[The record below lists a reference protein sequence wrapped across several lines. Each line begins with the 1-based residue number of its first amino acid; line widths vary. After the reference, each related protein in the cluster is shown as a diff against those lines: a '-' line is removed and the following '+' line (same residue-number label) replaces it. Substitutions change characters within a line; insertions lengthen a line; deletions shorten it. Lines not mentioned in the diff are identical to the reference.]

1 MSAIGSAAMK
11 TRRTAGLAVLISH
24 FAAFPACA
32 NPIMSDDVARIMGW
46 MSQQMVQGLAFNA
59 GSTFDPPQEV
69 KGYSLQPDSSLGI
82 GMMPLDKSK
91 FPMPETAALQG
102 IGIEKVFPSKV
113 LFPNLTMHL
122 RAGLP
127 ERTDFS
133 FRFTDMTTPPNY
145 KIADNTTG
153 KGQSNSIGFGL
164 RKHFFGGDDPGLA
177 LGANYNYVFG
187 GFRYKTMISINDP
200 SFTTDSNVNGAIS
213 WNVNSFGLNAVVN
226 QRFGA
231 WTPFFGLGYNYA
243 TGSVRARLDVL
254 PQTPLISPI
263 RGEASSHPESSQGR
277 LILGMQM
284 NRSWV
289 NFFCNGEVKLIGEGA
304 GQSWIVHSGFLLPF
318 RIGGGGHA
326 FRHVPLGVSAD
337 KTASL
342 DAQEPDR
349 WQAPEQKPNWKAAD
363 PAYKPAEKIESSSD
377 LIFIQ

>member
-1 MSAIGSAAMK
+1 MNQNGSSAVKALG
-11 TRRTAGLAVLISH
+11 RTALLAVL
-24 FAAFPACA
+24 AAHAAALPAYA
-32 NPIMSDDVARIMGW
+32 NPSMSDDVARIMGW

-69 KGYSLQPDSSLGI
+69 KGYSLQPDASLGI
-82 GMMPLDKSK
+82 GMMPLDKTK
-91 FPMPETAALQG
+91 FPMPQTAALQG
-102 IGIEKVFPSKV
+102 IGIDKVFPSKV

-145 KIADNTTG
+145 KIAQGTTG

-164 RKHFFGGDDPGLA
+164 RKHFFGGENPGLA
-177 LGANYNYVFG
+177 VGANYNYVFG
-187 GFRYKTMISINDP
+187 GFQYKTMVTINDP
-200 SFTTDSNVNGAIS
+200 AFSADSDVSGAIS
-213 WNVNSFGLNAVVN
+213 WNVNSFGVNAVIN

-231 WTPFFGLGYNYA
+231 WTPFFGVGYNYT
-243 TGSVRARLDVL
+243 TGSVRARLEVL

-263 RGEASSHPESSQGR
+263 LGEASSHPEASQGR
-277 LILGMQM
+277 LILGTQM

-304 GQSWIVHSGFLLPF
+304 GRSWIVHSGFLLPF
-318 RIGGGGHA
+318 RIGGGGHS
-326 FRHVPLGVSAD
+326 FRRAPAPAPQERAVPR
-337 KTASL
+337 ASSVKS
-342 DAQEPDR
+342 Q
-349 WQAPEQKPNWKAAD
+349 WKAAD
-363 PAYKPAEKIESSSD
+363 PDYKPFSDNAESGSE